1 VTNESMVIIGAG
13 HAGCRAA
20 EALRAH
26 GWRGTIRLVEAEG
39 RIPYQRPPLSKAVL
53 AGSASISDSEM
64 FPEGWLGRH
73 EIDFRP
79 GSVAKAIHRDVCRV
93 ELVDGSHLSYARLLL
108 ATGAR
113 ARRPD
118 IPGIDNSRVRFLRD
132 AAGAE
137 DLSSQLLSGAH
148 LVIIG
153 GGLIG
158 MEAAASAIT
167 RGCAVTVIE
176 TAQRLLPRSAPPS
189 IATMIGNLHE
199 DAGVQF
205 KLDSSVVDIS
215 GEDQACA
222 VRLGDGTKVLGD
234 VVLVCTGNVPNTE
247 LAESAGIAVDDG
259 ILVDPYLRTS
269 DDRILAAGDACRV
282 DDQVLGVKIRS
293 ESWKSAESQGE
304 LAGRN
309 MLGAGVAYNSIP
321 WMWSDQY
328 DKVLQVTG
336 YPDRGC
342 SAVEREME
350 NGSRLVFH
358 LDESS
363 HVVAVSG
370 FGILKDVSRGV
381 RMGQEM
387 VRRRIFANKPMLE
400 DRSIDL
406 KLFVKAESDK
416 PDR

>member
-1 VTNESMVIIGAG
+1 MTSESMVIVGAG

-20 EALRAH
+20 EALREH
-26 GWRGTIRLVEAEG
+26 GWRGTINLINAES
-39 RIPYQRPPLSKAVL
+39 RTPYQRPPLSKAVL
-53 AGSASISDSEM
+53 AGSASISDLSM
-64 FPEGWLGRH
+64 FPEGWLSAH
-73 EIDFRP
+73 EIDFHP
-79 GSVAKAIHRDVCRV
+79 GSAAKAIHRDVCRV
-93 ELVDGSHLSYARLLL
+93 EMADGSDVSYARLLL

-118 IPGIDNSRVRFLRD
+118 IPGIDNSRVCFLRD
-132 AAGAE
+132 AADAE
-137 DLSSQLLSGAH
+137 NLSSQLLPGVH

-158 MEAAASAIT
+158 LEAAASAIR

-176 TAQRLLPRSAPPS
+176 TAERILSRSAPPS
-189 IATMIGNLHE
+189 IASMIGNLHE
-199 DAGVQF
+199 DAGVRF
-205 KLDSSVVDIS
+205 KLNSRVVEIS
-215 GEDQACA
+215 GEDHACA
-222 VRLGDGTKVLGD
+222 VRLGDGTEVLGD

-247 LAESAGIAVDDG
+247 LAESAGIVVNDG
-259 ILVDPYLRTS
+259 ILVDPCLRTS
-269 DDRILAAGDACRV
+269 DDRVLAAGDACRV
-282 DDQVLGVKIRS
+282 DNQMLGIRIRS

-309 MLGAGVAYNSIP
+309 MLGAGVAHNSVP

-350 NGSRLVFH
+350 SGSRLVFQ

-363 HVVAVSG
+363 HIVAVSG

-387 VRRRIFANKPMLE
+387 VRRRIPANKPMLE

-406 KLFVKAESDK
+406 KLFVKAERD
-416 PDR
+416 